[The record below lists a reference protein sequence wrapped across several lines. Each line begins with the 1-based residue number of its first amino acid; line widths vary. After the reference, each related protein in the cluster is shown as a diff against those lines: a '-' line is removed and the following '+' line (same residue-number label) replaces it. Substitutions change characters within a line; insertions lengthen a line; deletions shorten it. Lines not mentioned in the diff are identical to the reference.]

1 MSFCTEVIVLLMPS
15 VLGVGVLFRKKSPL
29 SPYIFRNSRPS
40 SFRIGES
47 IDFID
52 FNYARMIKSVFS
64 HYYIRNTSLENNCFN
79 CRRNTPPPI
88 CIELISCFI
97 NLNYAC
103 CTKTSG
109 VYKICKR
116 LILLRC
122 FYCSEY
128 AISCIIRVEC
138 CSHHIHPSTL

>member
-1 MSFCTEVIVLLMPS
+1 MLSFCTEVMVLLILS
-15 VLGVGVLFRKKSPL
+15 ILGVGVLFLKEAPL
-29 SPYIFRNSRPS
+29 SPYILRNLRPS

-79 CRRNTPPPI
+79 CRRNTPPI
-88 CIELISCFI
+88 CIELINCFI
-97 NLNYAC
+97 NLYYAC
-103 CTKTSG
+103 RSKTAG

-122 FYCSEY
+122 LYCPEYIFSPEITIFVISE
-128 AISCIIRVEC
+128 I
-138 CSHHIHPSTL
+138 STLL